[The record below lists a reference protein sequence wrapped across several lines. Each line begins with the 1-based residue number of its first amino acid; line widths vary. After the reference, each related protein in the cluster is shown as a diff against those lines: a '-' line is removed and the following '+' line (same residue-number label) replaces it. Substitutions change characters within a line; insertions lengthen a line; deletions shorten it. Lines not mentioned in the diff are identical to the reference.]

1 MTPTLKK
8 ILKYGGIA
16 VGVVVIIIVI
26 GSLGKGSSDAPS
38 SGGLVST
45 TTGGNPVAATSAG
58 SAPESQTISLLK
70 NLSTLRLQGAVFS
83 NPTFRALSDISIV
96 LPQVTNQGR
105 RNPFAPL
112 GSDGGSSTPVAPVIT
127 GGIPTT

>member
-16 VGVVVIIIVI
+16 IGVVVVIVVI
-26 GSLGKGSSDAPS
+26 GSLGKGGNEPS
-38 SGGLVST
+38 SSSLVST
-45 TTGGNPVAATSAG
+45 TTGSNPAVAPASG
-58 SAPESQTISLLK
+58 SVPESQTITLLK
-70 NLSTLRLQGAVFS
+70 NLSTLRLNGNVFS
-83 NPTFRALSDISIV
+83 NPVFRSLSDISIV

-112 GSDGGSSTPVAPVIT
+112 GSDGGVVAPVV
-127 GGIPTT
+127 PTVPATSAP

>member
-1 MTPTLKK
+1 MSPTLKK

-16 VGVVVIIIVI
+16 IGVVVIIVVI
-26 GSLGKGSSDAPS
+26 GSLGKGSDESS
-38 SGGLVST
+38 SGSLVST
-45 TTGGNPVAATSAG
+45 TSGANPAVTPATG

-70 NLSTLRLQGAVFS
+70 NLSTLRLNGNVFS

-112 GSDGGSSTPVAPVIT
+112 GSDGGAAAPVALQP
-127 GGIPTT
+127 GGTPAP

>member
-16 VGVVVIIIVI
+16 VGVVVIIVVI
-26 GSLGKGSSDAPS
+26 GSLGKGGNESSS
-38 SGGLVST
+38 SSLVST
-45 TTGGNPVAATSAG
+45 TTGSNPATTPASG
-58 SAPESQTISLLK
+58 SVPESQTITLLK
-70 NLSTLRLQGAVFS
+70 NLSTLRLNGNVFS
-83 NPTFRALSDISIV
+83 NPVFRSLSDISIV

-112 GSDGGSSTPVAPVIT
+112 GSDGGVVAPVAPAAPGT
-127 GGIPTT
+127 PTP

>member
-16 VGVVVIIIVI
+16 VGVVVIIVVI
-26 GSLGKGSSDAPS
+26 GSLGKGGDEPS
-38 SGGLVST
+38 SGSLVST
-45 TTGGNPVAATSAG
+45 TTGGNPATPPLAG
-58 SAPESQTISLLK
+58 SVPESQTITLLK
-70 NLSTLRLQGAVFS
+70 NLSTLRLSGNVFS
-83 NPTFRALSDISIV
+83 NPVFRSLSDISIV

-112 GSDGGSSTPVAPVIT
+112 GSDGGTVTPVVPT
-127 GGIPTT
+127 DGGTHTS

>member
-16 VGVVVIIIVI
+16 VGVVIIIVVI
-26 GSLGKGSSDAPS
+26 GSLGKGGDEPS

-45 TTGGNPVAATSAG
+45 TTGGNPTTTTTTDSV
-58 SAPESQTISLLK
+58 PESQTISLLK
-70 NLSTLRLQGAVFS
+70 NLSTLRLNGNVFS

-112 GSDGGSSTPVAPVIT
+112 GSDGGAALPVISAAL
-127 GGIPTT
+127 GGAPTP